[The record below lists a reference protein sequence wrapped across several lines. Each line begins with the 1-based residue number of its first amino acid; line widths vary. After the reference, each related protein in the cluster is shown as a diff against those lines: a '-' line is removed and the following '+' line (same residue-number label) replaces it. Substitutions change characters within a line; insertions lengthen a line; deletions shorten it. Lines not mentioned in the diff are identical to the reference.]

1 MGAQQ
6 SLPQMEVAMG
16 GKNILTS
23 IPNPQPYN
31 TDSQPIGKQMIPEER
46 FELKAKDRIIGW
58 CNVK

>member
-1 MGAQQ
+1 M
-6 SLPQMEVAMG
+6 PQMEVAMG

-46 FELKAKDRIIGW
+46 FELKAKDRIIG
-58 CNVK
+58 